1 MPRLLSLAL
10 LLAVAGCAS
19 TAPPLDASEVAG
31 ATASVAGLRDYVRDQ
46 GYVLFPDVSFDPGLF
61 STNRESFSVDGGRG
75 RLSVYAFESE
85 AAMEQAALRL
95 STAAFSPAWNV
106 YEGGN
111 LVVVYLGRDPGMLA
125 ALGRVMDAIA

>member
-1 MPRLLSLAL
+1 M
-10 LLAVAGCAS
+10 
-19 TAPPLDASEVAG
+19 
-31 ATASVAGLRDYVRDQ
+31 AGLRGYVQNQ
-46 GYVLFPDVSFDPGLF
+46 GYTLFPDASFDPGLF

-95 STAAFSPAWNV
+95 STAAFSPVWNV

-125 ALGRVMDAIA
+125 ALGRVMDPIA